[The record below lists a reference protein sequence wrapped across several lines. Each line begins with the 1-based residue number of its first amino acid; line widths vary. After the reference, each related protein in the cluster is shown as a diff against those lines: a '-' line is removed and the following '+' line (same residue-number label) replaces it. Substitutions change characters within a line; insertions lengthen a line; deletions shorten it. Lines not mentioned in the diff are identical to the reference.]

1 MDKLNDVDLNEEFKR
16 VWQSKIEFSNQV
28 GVGSYEIAQMFFNQ
42 GYENGYENGYLD
54 GLKDGRAL

>member
-1 MDKLNDVDLNEEFKR
+1 MDKLNDVDLNGEFKR

-28 GVGSYEIAQMFFNQ
+28 GVGSYEIAEMFFNQ
-42 GYENGYENGYLD
+42 GYENGYLD